1 MTAPFDTV
9 FAPAYYGGAFPAR
22 SGRMNKSGFGDHLR
36 REREMRGVSLDE
48 ICAATRI
55 STRFL
60 EALENE
66 RWHILPGG
74 VFNHGFV
81 RAVARFLGLDEEGF
95 VAEYDLA
102 ISQQNKVP
110 AGPIPQAPQPAIIN
124 SANLPWLIGVLAAV
138 VLFGIAGIG
147 WRSVAAR
154 RTQRL
159 AAQSAPPAV
168 AQPQAEAPPASLPAV
183 PSVASRAVGGRAAEN
198 PPSAVVEGLQLRIQA
213 GKTTTVTV
221 LADGSRIFRGKIA
234 AGQSRTFEARSAFEI
249 SARDGGA
256 LSLELNGR
264 TLAPFGRPG
273 KRGKVTV
280 TRSDL
285 KAPAGGAD

>member
-1 MTAPFDTV
+1 MTVTFDTV

-22 SGRMNKSGFGDHLR
+22 SGRMSKSGFGDHLR

-102 ISQQNKVP
+102 ISQQKTSS
-110 AGPIPQAPQPAIIN
+110 AGPVPQAPQPSIAD
-124 SANLPWLIGVLAAV
+124 SANLPWLIGVLTAV
-138 VLFGIAGIG
+138 VLLGIAGIG
-147 WRSVAAR
+147 WRSVVAR

-159 AAQSAPPAV
+159 AAQSAPATV
-168 AQPQAEAPPASLPAV
+168 AQPREETPPASSPAV
-183 PSVASRAVGGRAAEN
+183 PNVTSRAQGGRAAGN
-198 PPSAVVEGLQLRIQA
+198 APDAAAQGLQLKIQA

-221 LADGSRIFRGKIA
+221 LADGSKIFRGKIA
-234 AGQSRTFEARSAFEI
+234 AGQSRTFEARGAFEI

-264 TLAPFGRPG
+264 TLAPLGRPG
-273 KRGKVTV
+273 KRGKVTL

-285 KAPAGGAD
+285 KAAAGGAD